1 MAADRGTAADRD
13 ETRAVQDGP
22 DRRTSGTGPGTEI
35 VGVTP
40 FGRPAPHLAVA
51 VARAG
56 GHGVLDLGTDR
67 EPALA
72 ALADVRRWWAGRF
85 GVRVPAGCRVR
96 PQELPDAVGT
106 VVFDAPALLADDSLD
121 IAGFARGRRLLVEVV
136 GADEAAAVLP
146 VAGGFPGTRG
156 TALIARGREAGGRVG
171 DLTTFVLLQ
180 RLLADEAVDVPVLA
194 AGGIGPRTA
203 AAAVAGGAAGV
214 VLDVQLAL
222 VREMDL
228 PADVAAALTAMDG
241 SETRVVHGHRVYT
254 RPDLPDIALADLTPA
269 EVNARLG
276 ATGLRSRLL
285 PAGQDAPLA
294 AALAARHRTAGGVV
308 QAVREGIAEHL
319 RVAVQAAP
327 LASRQT
333 PDGPEYPAVQ
343 GPMTQVSDRSTF
355 AAAVAQEGGLPFLA
369 LALMAGD
376 RVRTLLRETAD
387 RLAGRPWGVGVL
399 GFAPPEVREAQLAAV
414 REAAPPYA
422 IVSGGRPAQAAS
434 LEDAGVSAYLHVP
447 SPDLLERFLAE
458 GARKFVFEGQEC
470 GGHVGPRASFPLWE
484 AQVERLMAFGG
495 DPAELSVMFAGGI
508 HDARSAAMVAALAGP
523 LAERGA
529 DVRVLM
535 GTAYLFT
542 AEAVAAGAILPGFQR
557 AAVDCEGTALLETSP
572 GHATRCARTPYV
584 ERFAEARRELEA
596 AGTTRQDMWRQLER
610 LNLGRLRIASKGL
623 RRSTPVG
630 PDEQRAEGLYMI
642 GDVAALRT
650 ATTTVADLHEQV
662 TNGATALLAARAAE
676 LGIAGDRA
684 AASTAARPADIAIV
698 GVGCVFP
705 GARDADAYWANIVGG
720 VDSVTEVP
728 AERWDPAVHYDPSEP
743 GKTPSKWGGFLP
755 DVPFDA
761 LAYGI
766 PPNTLGSVEPVQLL
780 ALEVAARALK
790 DAGYADRPFDRS
802 RTSVFFGAEGGN
814 ELATAYGLRA
824 ALPSY
829 YGEVPPALDGR
840 LPEPTEDSFPGV
852 LTNVIAGRIAN
863 RLDLGGANYTV
874 DAACAASLAALD
886 AACKEL
892 ASGGSDMVLCGGA
905 DVHNGIQD
913 YLMFSAVRALSPS
926 GRCAPFDAAADGIA
940 LGEGV
945 ACVVLK
951 RLADAERDGD
961 RVYAV
966 VKSVAGS
973 SDGRS
978 LGLTAPR
985 AEGQRLALD
994 RAYERAGVRPSDVG
1008 LVEAHGTGT
1017 EVGDRTE
1024 LATLTAA
1031 FSAAAPGSVT
1041 LGSVKSQIGH
1051 TKCAAG
1057 LAGLIKT
1064 AYALHTGVLP
1074 GTLHLTSPNAEW
1086 KADGPLAFGTSAR
1099 PWAARP
1105 GDRYAGVS
1113 GFGFGGANFHAVLAG
1128 YDGGP
1133 EPVSGLAEWPAELF
1147 LVRGADR
1154 TAARGEIARLRR
1166 LLDAPSARLR
1176 DLARTCASAEG
1187 RVQVAV
1193 VATGLDD
1200 LRGKLAAAAEFRA
1213 EPGVHVRAS
1222 GDPGQVAFLFPGQ
1235 GSQRPGMLAGLFVAF
1250 PRLQRLL
1257 RLAGGRYAPAMFP
1270 PAAFG
1275 PDDAR
1280 RQREALTDTRV
1291 AQPALGIAGLAVHRL
1306 LTAVGVHPDLAAGH
1320 SYGEL
1325 VALCAAGVFDDTD
1338 MIELSAARAEAIL
1351 AAAGTDPGAMAAVAA
1366 PLRQVRDA
1374 VSGVSGIV
1382 VANHNAPDQVVV
1394 SGTTAGVARAV
1405 AVLAERG
1412 LAAERIPVACAFH
1425 SPLVAAASGTLR
1437 TALAGRDLRSPAF
1450 PVWSNTTAAPYD
1462 SDPADLAATLAGQI
1476 AAPVRFV
1483 EQIEAM
1489 YEAGA
1494 RTFVEAGPGRVLTG
1508 LTRRILGDRP
1518 HTAVACDAPGGGSV
1532 ERLLHALAELAAVGV
1547 PVDPLPLFAGRDA
1560 RVLDPASLPAA
1571 PGWTVNGHL
1580 VRTADGGY
1588 PAGALRPAERVAA
1601 AAAPARPA
1609 GSDAAV
1615 LEYLRAGRELIAA
1628 QREVILR
1635 HLGAPPAEPDVPA
1648 APVPAPRPVL
1658 PGETLPVLPAAPEPA
1673 RDVHATVLSVISA
1686 RTGYPESMLDGDLD
1700 LEADLSI
1707 DSIKRTVIIGEVT
1720 ERVGLTAPDAA
1731 IEQLTRITTIGEI
1744 VDWLR
1749 TRLPSAPAPHRP
1761 AVPPQATPRPAASLE
1776 TARPAEPPRR
1786 TPPEATSSDG
1796 ASRPAASDVQT
1807 GNTEAPATQTP
1818 RIPDQ
1823 SSEASARPAE
1833 KDAPDRPAAATSR
1846 TAASR
1851 GADGTARSA
1860 TSDARTGSGEGSGRQ
1875 PSDASERSTGVGVR
1889 AGKSASEEGAPRMS
1903 APASETSAERLEQ
1916 SSDAASRGAATRDAE
1931 ATSAGEASRS
1941 AASGVSEQSSN
1952 GSAAPEEAASSAAES
1967 TSDGEAAHTE
1977 PSDQGVGGG
1986 VQAAGRRSVG
1996 EAAVEVVRLGGDGVA
2011 ALGGEDAQAGLFAR
2025 GGTPARRGPAER
2037 DGETA
2042 TGARRV
2048 LAGRV
2053 RPSGER
2059 ARRVVRQV
2067 VRTADLEALPV
2078 PADTGTAFDGRTFV
2092 VVDDGCGVAL
2102 ELADLL
2108 ERHGARVRTPLDV
2121 DGECD
2126 GLVHLAALRPGATA
2140 VLPDAYAGIR
2150 DALARGLRW
2159 LVVASGAGGTF
2170 GRAFDG
2176 GGIGDPGPGAGLR
2189 GLARTVAQEYPD
2201 TLVRAVDVDTKDTP
2215 RAIALRI
2222 LAELL
2227 DARGPV
2233 VVGHEGELRHT
2244 TRVVPVELRG
2254 EARVPLERD
2263 GVVLLTGGAR
2273 GVTARVALELA
2284 RTTGC
2289 HIEVMGRT
2297 LEPVGP
2303 ASFPDVPDEAGLR
2316 RALVA
2321 QGGRRPAEIEA
2332 TVRRILAEREIR
2344 ANLDAL
2350 KEHAASVRY
2359 HAGDVREPRVVRD
2372 VVDRVYL
2379 RHGRLDGVVHGAG
2392 IVEDRLV
2399 RDKEPQSFERVY
2411 RTKVDGASALAA
2423 AVKPD
2428 VGFFVVFGSVA
2439 GVHGNRG
2446 QADYAAANEACDTLA
2461 HVWRTRLRG
2470 RVLVADWGP
2479 WAGGG
2484 MVSPELAR
2492 EYARRGI
2499 GLIDPDAGVAAL
2511 LREIA
2516 HGDETQ
2522 VVFTGTVR

>member
-1 MAADRGTAADRD
+1 MAADRDTAADG
-13 ETRAVQDGP
+13 TGARAVQDGP
-22 DRRTSGTGPGTEI
+22 ERRTSATGPGTEI

-56 GHGVLDLGTDR
+56 GHGVLDLGTER

-136 GADEAAAVLP
+136 DAAEAAAVLP

-319 RVAVQAAP
+319 RAAVQAAP

-333 PDGPEYPAVQ
+333 PDGPEYPVVQ
-343 GPMTQVSDRSTF
+343 GPMTQVSDRSAF
-355 AAAVAQEGGLPFLA
+355 AAAVAQEGGVPFLA
-369 LALMAGD
+369 LALMDGD

-399 GFAPPEVREAQLAAV
+399 GFAPPEVREAQLDAV

-484 AQVERLMAFGG
+484 AQAERLMAFGG

-542 AEAVAAGAILPGFQR
+542 TEAVAAGAILPGFQK
-557 AAVDCEGTALLETSP
+557 AAVDCGATALLETSP

-584 ERFAEARRELEA
+584 EQFTEARRELEA
-596 AGTTRQDMWRQLER
+596 AGTPRQDMWRQLER

-642 GDVAALRT
+642 GDVAALRSS
-650 ATTTVADLHEQV
+650 TTTVAALHDEV
-662 TNGATALLAARAAE
+662 TDGATALLAARAAD

-684 AASTAARPADIAIV
+684 AASPAARPADIAIV

-766 PPNTLGSVEPVQLL
+766 PPNALGSVEPIQLL

-829 YGEVPPALDGR
+829 YGEVPPGLDEQ

-892 ASGGSDMVLCGGA
+892 AAGGSDMVLCGGA

-913 YLMFSAVRALSPS
+913 YLMFSAVRALSPT

-1024 LATLTAA
+1024 LATLTDA
-1031 FSAAAPGSVT
+1031 FSAAAPGSVA

-1074 GTLHLTSPNAEW
+1074 GTLHLTSPNPAW
-1086 KADGPLAFGTSAR
+1086 KPDGPFAFGTTAR

-1147 LVRGADR
+1147 LIRGADR
-1154 TAARGEIARLRR
+1154 TAARAEIARLRR
-1166 LLDAPSARLR
+1166 LLDVPSVRLR
-1176 DLARTCASAEG
+1176 DIARTCASTEG

-1193 VATGLDD
+1193 VATGPGD
-1200 LRGKLAAAAEFRA
+1200 LRGKLAAAAEFRTA
-1213 EPGVHVRAS
+1213 PGVHVRRS

-1351 AAAGTDPGAMAAVAA
+1351 AAAGADPGAMAAVSA

-1374 VSGVSGIV
+1374 VSGVSEIV

-1394 SGTTAGVARAV
+1394 SGTTAGVARAL

-1437 TALAGRDLRSPAF
+1437 TALTGRDLRSPAF

-1518 HTAVACDAPGGGSV
+1518 HTAVACDAADGGSV
-1532 ERLLHALAELAAVGV
+1532 ERLLHALAELAAAGV
-1547 PVDPLPLFAGRDA
+1547 AVDPLPLFAGRDA
-1560 RVLDPASLPAA
+1560 RVLDPASAPAA
-1571 PGWTVNGHL
+1571 PGWIVNGHL

-1588 PAGALRPAERVAA
+1588 PAGALRPAERIPGT
-1601 AAAPARPA
+1601 AAPARPA

-1635 HLGAPPAEPDVPA
+1635 HLGAAPAAPSAP

-1658 PGETLPVLPAAPEPA
+1658 PGETLSALPAAAEPP
-1673 RDVHATVLSVISA
+1673 RDVHATVLAVISA
-1686 RTGYPESMLDGDLD
+1686 RTGYPESMLDADLD

-1720 ERVGLTAPDAA
+1720 ERVGLTAPDAV
-1731 IEQLTRITTIGEI
+1731 IEQLTRITTIGGI

-1749 TRLPSAPAPHRP
+1749 TRLPSAQGPQRP
-1761 AVPPQATPRPAASLE
+1761 AVPPQASPRPGPSTHAGGPPAPRRQVSAPADQEGDAPKPSPKRTAAPASAGEQSGTTPEQPTTASAGGTGRRDLEASDAEGTRAAISHRKAEADGGRPAARS
-1776 TARPAEPPRR
+1776 AAPVAEPPAGAGRGSGGAGGLD
-1786 TPPEATSSDG
+1786 PEAVPDAG
-1796 ASRPAASDVQT
+1796 AARTKAEASD
-1807 GNTEAPATQTP
+1807 
-1818 RIPDQ
+1818 R
-1823 SSEASARPAE
+1823 RAE
-1833 KDAPDRPAAATSR
+1833 
-1846 TAASR
+1846 
-1851 GADGTARSA
+1851 GDGGRSDARSA
-1860 TSDARTGSGEGSGRQ
+1860 GERTPSGDRKRGPE
-1875 PSDASERSTGVGVR
+1875 AS
-1889 AGKSASEEGAPRMS
+1889 
-1903 APASETSAERLEQ
+1903 
-1916 SSDAASRGAATRDAE
+1916 SSDAASRNAARVP
-1931 ATSAGEASRS
+1931 SGEGDEGRR
-1941 AASGVSEQSSN
+1941 AAAPA
-1952 GSAAPEEAASSAAES
+1952 GSAEEAPAAPGTEEPAGRAAVPPARVPDGEEAAAG
-1967 TSDGEAAHTE
+1967 GEA
-1977 PSDQGVGGG
+1977 
-1986 VQAAGRRSVG
+1986 
-1996 EAAVEVVRLGGDGVA
+1996 AAVEVVRLAGDGAA
-2011 ALGGEDAQAGLFAR
+2011 ALGGEDAQRPAPAPAG
-2025 GGTPARRGPAER
+2025 R
-2037 DGETA
+2037 DGET

-2102 ELADLL
+2102 ELADRL
-2108 ERHGARVRTPLDV
+2108 ERYGARVRTPMDV
-2121 DGECD
+2121 DGPCD

-2150 DALARGLRW
+2150 DALAGGLRW

-2189 GLARTVAQEYPD
+2189 GLAATVAQEYPD
-2201 TLVRAVDVDTKDTP
+2201 ALVRAVDVDTKDTP
-2215 RAIALRI
+2215 RAIASRL

-2233 VVGHEGELRHT
+2233 AVGHEGDLRRT
-2244 TRVVPVELRG
+2244 TRLVPAELRG
-2254 EARVPLERD
+2254 EARVPLDAD

-2273 GVTARVALELA
+2273 GVTARTALELA

-2303 ASFPDVPDEAGLR
+2303 PSFPDVPDEAGLR

-2332 TVRRILAEREIR
+2332 TVRRIVAEREIR

-2359 HAGDVREPRVVRD
+2359 HAGDVREPRLVRD
-2372 VVDRVYL
+2372 VVERVYL

-2392 IVEDRLV
+2392 VVEDRLV

-2423 AVKPD
+2423 AVRPD

-2492 EYARRGI
+2492 EYGRRGI

-2522 VVFTGTVR
+2522 VVLTGTVR

>member
-1 MAADRGTAADRD
+1 MAADRDTAAGGD
-13 ETRAVQDGP
+13 EARAVQDGP
-22 DRRTSGTGPGTEI
+22 ERRAPGTEI

-40 FGRPAPHLAVA
+40 FGRPAPHVAVA

-96 PQELPDAVGT
+96 PQELPDAVDT

-136 GADEAAAVLP
+136 DAAEAAAVLP

-180 RLLADEAVDVPVLA
+180 RLLADAAVDVPVLA

-254 RPDLPDIALADLTPA
+254 RPDLPDIGLAGLTPA

-319 RVAVQAAP
+319 RAAVQAAP

-333 PDGPEYPAVQ
+333 PDGPEYPVVQ
-343 GPMTQVSDRSTF
+343 GPMTQVSDRSAF

-369 LALMAGD
+369 LALMDGD

-399 GFAPPEVREAQLAAV
+399 GFAPPEVRDAQLAAV

-422 IVSGGRPAQAAS
+422 IVSGGRPAQAAA
-434 LEDAGVSAYLHVP
+434 LEDAGVSAYLHAP
-447 SPDLLERFLAE
+447 SPELLERFLAE

-484 AQVERLMAFGG
+484 AQVERLMSFGG

-542 AEAVAAGAILPGFQR
+542 TEAVAAGAILPGFQK
-557 AAVDCEGTALLETSP
+557 AAVECAGTALLETSP

-596 AGTTRQDMWRQLER
+596 AGTSRQDMWGQLER

-623 RRSTPVG
+623 RRSAPVG

-642 GDVAALRT
+642 GDVAALRDS
-650 ATTTVADLHEQV
+650 TTTAAALHEEV
-662 TNGATALLAARAAE
+662 TDGATALLAARAAD

-728 AERWDPAVHYDPSEP
+728 AERWDPAIHYDPSEP

-766 PPNTLGSVEPVQLL
+766 PPSALGSIEPIQLL

-829 YGEVPPALDGR
+829 YGEVPPGLDEQ

-892 ASGGSDMVLCGGA
+892 ATGGSDMVLCGGA

-966 VKSVAGS
+966 VKAVAGS

-1031 FSAAAPGSVT
+1031 FSAAAPGSVA

-1057 LAGLIKT
+1057 LAGLVKT

-1074 GTLHLTSPNAEW
+1074 GTLHLTSPNAAW
-1086 KADGPLAFGTSAR
+1086 KPDGPFAFGTTAR

-1147 LVRGADR
+1147 LIRGADR
-1154 TAARGEIARLRR
+1154 TAARAEIARLRR
-1166 LLDAPSARLR
+1166 LLDVPSARLR

-1200 LRGKLAAAAEFRA
+1200 LRGKLAAAAEFRTA
-1213 EPGVHVRAS
+1213 PGVHVRRS

-1257 RLAGGRYAPAMFP
+1257 RLAGGRYAPVMFP

-1275 PDDAR
+1275 PGEAR

-1366 PLRQVRDA
+1366 PLRQVREA
-1374 VSGVSGIV
+1374 VSGVSEIV

-1394 SGTTAGVARAV
+1394 SGTTAGVARAL

-1412 LAAERIPVACAFH
+1412 LAAERLPVACAFH

-1462 SDPADLAATLAGQI
+1462 SDPADLAATLAGQV

-1518 HTAVACDAPGGGSV
+1518 HTAVACDAAEDGSV
-1532 ERLLHALAELAAVGV
+1532 ERLLHALADLAAAGV

-1560 RVLDPASLPAA
+1560 RVLDPASVPAA
-1571 PGWTVNGHL
+1571 PGWIVNGHL

-1588 PAGALRPAERVAA
+1588 PAGALRPAERVP

-1609 GSDAAV
+1609 GSDTAV

-1635 HLGAPPAEPDVPA
+1635 HLGAEPAGPAGPGVPA
-1648 APVPAPRPVL
+1648 APIPAPRPVL
-1658 PGETLPVLPAAPEPA
+1658 PGETLPLHSAEPEPP

-1686 RTGYPESMLDGDLD
+1686 RTGYPESMLGADLD

-1720 ERVGLTAPDAA
+1720 ERVGLTAPDAV
-1731 IEQLTRITTIGEI
+1731 IEQLTRLTTIGDI

-1749 TRLPSAPAPHRP
+1749 TRLPSAQAPQRP
-1761 AVPPQATPRPAASLE
+1761 AVPPQSAPRPGGPERPAAPAPRPARPRDPETTPKAPHVQTAGGTERPRPATPPQTGRPQVATPRDAETPSTAGTPEQPSSTETRPGKAMSSAAS
-1776 TARPAEPPRR
+1776 
-1786 TPPEATSSDG
+1786 
-1796 ASRPAASDVQT
+1796 
-1807 GNTEAPATQTP
+1807 APT
-1818 RIPDQ
+1818 
-1823 SSEASARPAE
+1823 
-1833 KDAPDRPAAATSR
+1833 DRGESR
-1846 TAASR
+1846 TAAPVSE
-1851 GADGTARSA
+1851 GDGERAG
-1860 TSDARTGSGEGSGRQ
+1860 GSGSQGAVPSARVPETQGSGGEA
-1875 PSDASERSTGVGVR
+1875 DD
-1889 AGKSASEEGAPRMS
+1889 
-1903 APASETSAERLEQ
+1903 APAGEVRP
-1916 SSDAASRGAATRDAE
+1916 DADDA
-1931 ATSAGEASRS
+1931 
-1941 AASGVSEQSSN
+1941 
-1952 GSAAPEEAASSAAES
+1952 
-1967 TSDGEAAHTE
+1967 D
-1977 PSDQGVGGG
+1977 
-1986 VQAAGRRSVG
+1986 RRPTG

-2011 ALGGEDAQAGLFAR
+2011 ALGGEDAQTGLFGR
-2025 GGTPARRGPAER
+2025 GGTPAQRAAGRG
-2037 DGETA
+2037 GEP

-2078 PADTGTAFDGRTFV
+2078 PADTGTVFDGRTFV

-2121 DGECD
+2121 DGKCD

-2150 DALARGLRW
+2150 GALVGGLRW
-2159 LVVASGAGGTF
+2159 LVVASGSGGTF

-2189 GLARTVAQEYPD
+2189 GLAATVAQEYPE
-2201 TLVRAVDVDTKDTP
+2201 TLVRALDVDTKDTP

-2233 VVGHEGELRHT
+2233 VVGHEGDLRHT
-2244 TRVVPVELRG
+2244 MRVVPVELRG
-2254 EARVPLERD
+2254 EARVPLGPD

-2359 HAGDVREPRVVRD
+2359 HAGDVREPRMVRD
-2372 VVDRVYL
+2372 VVERVYL

-2392 IVEDRLV
+2392 VVEDRLV

-2423 AVKPD
+2423 AVRPD

-2492 EYARRGI
+2492 EYGRRGI